1 MVLCVYVCMPLDIG
15 SHACFP
21 VNLKASGWSQGCGLF
36 SHSLP
41 PSLIPEEV
49 LLLGYSA
56 TLSIS
61 PGKSWSRGGPPHILS
76 TDSLPPPN
84 LLSHHPLSPKA
95 MVKLPAFAS
104 CGLPPHVRSSK
115 SPTFSPGSKVPAPSI
130 PISLW
135 DKSTSCY
142 LRASFLVRK
151 NWGHTSVDNQY
162 PGKYYVTRF
171 SFD

>member
-1 MVLCVYVCMPLDIG
+1 MCVCFMPLDIG

-21 VNLKASGWSQGCGLF
+21 VNLKASGRSQGCGLF

-49 LLLGYSA
+49 LLLEYSA

-61 PGKSWSRGGPPHILS
+61 PGKSWSRRGPPHILS
-76 TDSLPPPN
+76 TDPLPPPN

-95 MVKLPAFAS
+95 MVKLPVFAI
-104 CGLPPHVRSSK
+104 CGLPPHVPSSK
-115 SPTFSPGSKVPAPSI
+115 SLTFSPGSKVAVPSI

-135 DKSTSCY
+135 DKSTSYY

-151 NWGHTSVDNQY
+151 N
-162 PGKYYVTRF
+162 
-171 SFD
+171 